1 MDYITIIDNIYNT
14 TETHNIRTSLA
25 DKLTSSKKEKK
36 DNMEIHTPCVL
47 VDDMLRSIPLEFWT
61 KPHKVLEPCCGK
73 GNFIIAIFD
82 LFFNGLEICI
92 PNIKLRCEKII
103 NYCIYYTDIS
113 PYNILITTE
122 ILKRHVLSKNV
133 TITGY
138 NNGHTGDTLSCK
150 INDIFGV
157 DKFDAIVCNPPY
169 QSGKGSNG
177 TLWDKFVIYALGILK
192 TSGYML
198 FIHPSGWRNI
208 SGKFKKL
215 QKLLL
220 SKNMLYLEIHGEKD
234 GMRMFRCSTRYDW
247 YLLQNDEVE
256 TMDTIVRFSDNTI
269 IKIDLKKEEFIPN
282 SQYHMVK
289 SLLAL
294 PHEETVDI
302 MYSYKSLTKSSIT
315 QDGVFT
321 LPIIYTISSKN
332 VFRYLYIKEKDN
344 LNTPELNAMYGTPK
358 LIWTNGSIKTV
369 CSYIDYTGE
378 YGLSCYAYAI
388 VDDIDNLLSIQ
399 KVFDSVKFRELM
411 DCCAVGQRHISNRVI
426 RGFRKNFWIN
436 FLDKP

>member
-1 MDYITIIDNIYNT
+1 MDYITIIDNIYNN
-14 TETHNIRTSLA
+14 TESHNIRSSLA
-25 DKLTSSKKEKK
+25 DKFTSSKKEKK

-61 KPHKVLEPCCGK
+61 KPQKVLEPCCGK

-82 LFFNGLEICI
+82 LFYKGLEICI
-92 PNIKLRCEKII
+92 PNIDLRCDKII
-103 NYCIYYTDIS
+103 NDCIYYTDIS
-113 PYNILITTE
+113 PDNILITTE
-122 ILKRHVLSKNV
+122 ILKRHVLSKNAN
-133 TITGY
+133 ITGY
-138 NNGHTGDTLSCK
+138 NNGHLGDTLSCK
-150 INDIFGV
+150 INEIFGV

-169 QSGKGSNG
+169 QSGNGSNG
-177 TLWDKFVIYALGILK
+177 TLWNKFVIYALGIIK
-192 TSGYML
+192 KGGYML

-234 GMRMFRCSTRYDW
+234 GMKMFRCATRYDW
-247 YLLQNDEVE
+247 YLLQNDEVD
-256 TMDTIVRFSDNTI
+256 TMNTVVRFSDNTI

-294 PHEETVDI
+294 PHEDNVQI
-302 MYSYKSLTKSSIT
+302 MYSPMYSHEKLDFVSKT
-315 QDGVFT
+315 QDDKFK
-321 LPIIYTISSKN
+321 LPIVYTISSKN
-332 VFRYLYIKEKDN
+332 VFRYNYATHDIG
-344 LNTPELNAMYGTPK
+344 MFGTPK
-358 LIWTNGSIKTV
+358 LIWTNGSVKSV
-369 CSYIDYTGE
+369 CSYIDYKGE
-378 YGLSCYAYAI
+378 YALSCYAYAI
-388 VDDIDNLLSIQ
+388 IDDIDNLNSIQ

-411 DCCAVGQRHISNRVI
+411 DCCAVGQRHISYRVI

-436 FLDKP
+436 FFT